1 MLSCLSMD
9 LFRVYQKVLID
20 IVDYDEH
27 LRKYNLQLVAK

>member
-20 IVDYDEH
+20 IVDYDEN